1 MEASVFSFKQR
12 DALRLDLTDRRDEA
26 LEALVRALSQILRE
40 GNAPVA
46 KGALDTAAML
56 RQLHQALDRLA
67 MKDYGTCQRCHGALA
82 FHQLTADPL
91 ATQCVACQQASAGS
105 ASSAY

>member
-1 MEASVFSFKQR
+1 MGPSVFSFRQR

-26 LEALVRALSQILRE
+26 LQAIDRSLSQVVRE
-40 GNAPVA
+40 GNARQA
-46 KGALDTAAML
+46 EGALATVAML

-67 MKDYGTCQRCHGALA
+67 MKEYGTCQRCYGALA

-91 ATQCVACQQASAGS
+91 ATECVACQQGS
-105 ASSAY
+105 TP

>member
-1 MEASVFSFKQR
+1 MEPSIFSFRQR
-12 DALRLDLTDRRDEA
+12 DALRLDLIDRRDEA
-26 LEALVRALSQILRE
+26 LQALARSLSQVVRE
-40 GNAPVA
+40 GNMKQAE
-46 KGALDTAAML
+46 GALATVATL

-91 ATQCVACQQASAGS
+91 ATQCVACQQRSAG
-105 ASSAY
+105 

>member
-1 MEASVFSFKQR
+1 LATV
-12 DALRLDLTDRRDEA
+12 
-26 LEALVRALSQILRE
+26 
-40 GNAPVA
+40 
-46 KGALDTAAML
+46 AML

-91 ATQCVACQQASAGS
+91 ATQCIACQQGRAG
-105 ASSAY
+105 

>member
-1 MEASVFSFKQR
+1 MEPSVFSFKQR
-12 DALRLDLTDRRDEA
+12 DALRLDLADRRDEA
-26 LEALVRALSQILRE
+26 LQVLARTLAQVVRE
-40 GNAPVA
+40 GSATEA
-46 KGALDTAAML
+46 EGALDAVATL

-91 ATQCVACQQASAGS
+91 ATQCVACQRR
-105 ASSAY
+105 SS

>member
-1 MEASVFSFKQR
+1 MEPSVFSFRQR

-26 LEALVRALSQILRE
+26 LQAIDRFLSQMVRE
-40 GNAPVA
+40 GNTRPAE
-46 KGALDTAAML
+46 GALATVATL

-91 ATQCVACQQASAGS
+91 ATQCIACQQGRAG
-105 ASSAY
+105 

>member
-1 MEASVFSFKQR
+1 MEPSVFSFRQR
-12 DALRLDLTDRRDEA
+12 DALRLDLADRRDEA
-26 LEALVRALSQILRE
+26 LQALARSLSQVVRE
-40 GNAPVA
+40 GNTRPAE
-46 KGALDTAAML
+46 GALATVATL

-91 ATQCVACQQASAGS
+91 ATQCVACQQRNAG
-105 ASSAY
+105 

>member
-1 MEASVFSFKQR
+1 MEPSVFSFRQR

-26 LEALVRALSQILRE
+26 LQAIDRSLSQVVRE
-40 GNAPVA
+40 GNARQA
-46 KGALDTAAML
+46 EGALATVAML

-67 MKDYGTCQRCHGALA
+67 MKEYATGQRCYGALA

-91 ATQCVACQQASAGS
+91 ATECVACQQGS
-105 ASSAY
+105 TP

>member
-1 MEASVFSFKQR
+1 MEPSVFSFRQR

-26 LEALVRALSQILRE
+26 LQVLARSLSQMVRE
-40 GNAPVA
+40 GNTKQAE
-46 KGALDTAAML
+46 GALATVATL

-67 MKDYGTCQRCHGALA
+67 MKDYGICQRCHGPLA

-91 ATQCVACQQASAGS
+91 ATQCVACQQASSG
-105 ASSAY
+105 